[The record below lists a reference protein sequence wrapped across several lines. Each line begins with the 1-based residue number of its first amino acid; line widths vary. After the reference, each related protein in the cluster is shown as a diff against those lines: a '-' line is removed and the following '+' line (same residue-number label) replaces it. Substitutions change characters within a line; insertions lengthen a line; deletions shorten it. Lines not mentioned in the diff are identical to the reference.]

1 MEIAAPQSLVG
12 ANVSRTSGY
21 LDPILASP
29 FRADRDGLPSTPS
42 PAPIRV
48 RVHPLLSFT
57 LLRSPSCVAPAGRVA
72 TSSAFRGVSSL
83 FATSVPRVHIS
94 AGVPGRPS
102 FRPRRFARPR
112 RLPPRC
118 TWWACFIPLPR
129 PGFSLQGFAPATQP
143 YRLVGGRCPLVVG
156 DGSLPR
162 VLPSA
167 PGVRHVALRALL
179 RHRDPLCLG
188 RSLTSTRTRVP
199 SCGFAPSGFAS
210 WVLATPSRHLRSRPW
225 RVDPACDSGRRPSA
239 SRSIHDPSLCP
250 QRFLPFELCGLR
262 DRGLVPVTTRGPST
276 SGP

>member
-12 ANVSRTSGY
+12 ADVSRTSGY

-57 LLRSPSCVAPAGRVA
+57 LLRSPSCVAPAVRVA

-94 AGVPGRPS
+94 AGIPSRPS

-156 DGSLPR
+156 GGRPAEGPSLGAR
-162 VLPSA
+162 
-167 PGVRHVALRALL
+167 
-179 RHRDPLCLG
+179 C
-188 RSLTSTRTRVP
+188 
-199 SCGFAPSGFAS
+199 
-210 WVLATPSRHLRSRPW
+210 PSRRPQGLAP
-225 RVDPACDSGRRPSA
+225 V
-239 SRSIHDPSLCP
+239 SRSVVPGEVVSLGQDPCPLLWFCSLG
-250 QRFLPFELCGLR
+250 LCFVDLG
-262 DRGLVPVTTRGPST
+262 DAFT
-276 SGP
+276 SPPLSALARRSCV

>member
-12 ANVSRTSGY
+12 ADVSRTSGY

-48 RVHPLLSFT
+48 RVHPLLSVT
-57 LLRSPSCVAPAGRVA
+57 LLRSSSCVAPAGRVA

-94 AGVPGRPS
+94 AGVPCRPS

-129 PGFSLQGFAPATQP
+129 PGFSLQGFSPATQP
-143 YRLVGGRCPLVVG
+143 YRLVGGLMPSRRWWRLPCR
-156 DGSLPR
+156 GSFPR
-162 VLPSA
+162 RQVS
-167 PGVRHVALRALL
+167 V
-179 RHRDPLCLG
+179 
-188 RSLTSTRTRVP
+188 TS
-199 SCGFAPSGFAS
+199 PSG
-210 WVLATPSRHLRSRPW
+210 P
-225 RVDPACDSGRRPSA
+225 CSGIAIRCAWGGS
-239 SRSIHDPSLCP
+239 
-250 QRFLPFELCGLR
+250 
-262 DRGLVPVTTRGPST
+262 
-276 SGP
+276 